1 MTSLADPHTAVL
13 TRLQY
18 FTWCGVAMVGMI
30 VVFGARAVGR
40 LAPGTA
46 ARGAGGTARGAPPVP
61 EPRAGRDPA
70 PGRAGG
76 TRGGVRHGCPARRW
90 RAVGGRSRGGAEQPR
105 PHAPQPAGL
114 AVHGQ
119 GAGRPAHGADWSA
132 PVAGLQLEAAQGE
145 TLLYAAELAKDG
157 KTFQF
162 RPRQPPGRAGWDKTR
177 ARFGNSNRRT
187 VLFCAFDSNTRPD
200 FNGCAD
206 INNRGLIYTNIVG
219 SCSLGGSERARASLF
234 SRERLTHLC
243 QRRYCRKGLIL
254 GALRSTCID

>member
-1 MTSLADPHTAVL
+1 MP
-13 TRLQY
+13 
-18 FTWCGVAMVGMI
+18 I
-30 VVFGARAVGR
+30 
-40 LAPGTA
+40 
-46 ARGAGGTARGAPPVP
+46 
-61 EPRAGRDPA
+61 
-70 PGRAGG
+70 
-76 TRGGVRHGCPARRW
+76 
-90 RAVGGRSRGGAEQPR
+90 
-105 PHAPQPAGL
+105 
-114 AVHGQ
+114 
-119 GAGRPAHGADWSA
+119 
-132 PVAGLQLEAAQGE
+132 AGLQLEAAQDVDAVEVTIDDDGHAWLRFAGGGGGEVGQVGAPSWVRPAARAGEEQCPADE